1 MLQEKKTMRALIYAQ
16 VIAATV
22 FGSAAALAEDIK
34 IGVIQPLTG
43 SVAYNGAA
51 DVNGSKLAVAERN
64 KAGGVLGKPVRLVIE
79 DGQCSPANSVNAA
92 EKLIQKDKVVVL
104 SGAFCSSATAAVM
117 PVAQKYKLPLLTGVS
132 SKADLT
138 EKNNPYFFRSAETD
152 ALLAKA
158 FAKILADN
166 LKLRKVAYIG
176 VNDDWGRG
184 GVEEF
189 ARDLSAHGVETA
201 MTEYFDHG
209 ATDFYTLLAKLRT
222 SGADGV
228 FIAAETQDGSIL
240 VKQLKEFGID
250 MKVFGVGSWATADFI
265 NLVGDAGEGIYAA
278 VPYVATLPGERNEL
292 FVQTY
297 QAQYKTLPD
306 KYAAAGYNATNILM
320 DAIERAGSTEPEKI
334 REALK
339 ATDYQAPN
347 GRYQFTANG
356 QAYGFSAAL
365 VQIVDKQPRVVA
377 TTSVEAP
384 TALAA
389 KGE

>member
-1 MLQEKKTMRALIYAQ
+1 MRALVCAQ
-16 VIAATV
+16 VIAV
-22 FGSAAALAEDIK
+22 SMLGAAPALALATDAIK

-43 SVAYNGAA
+43 SVAYNGKA
-51 DVNGSKLAVAERN
+51 DVNGARLAMDARN
-64 KAGGVLGKPVRLVIE
+64 KRGGVLGKPVNLVIE

-92 EKLIQKDKVVVL
+92 EKLIQKDKVVAL
-104 SGAFCSSATAAVM
+104 SGAFCSSATAAIM
-117 PVAQKYKLPLLTGVS
+117 PIAEKYKLPLLTGVS

-138 EKNNPYFFRSAETD
+138 EKGNRYFFRSAETD
-152 ALLAKA
+152 ALLANA

-166 LKLRKVAYIG
+166 LKLKKVAYIG

-189 ARDLSAHGVETA
+189 SKDLGAHGVETV

-228 FIAAETQDGSIL
+228 FVAAETQDGAVL
-240 VKQLKEFGID
+240 VKQLKEFGIE
-250 MKVFGVGSWATADFI
+250 MKVFGVGSWATADFV
-265 NLVGDAGEGIYAA
+265 NLVGDASEGIYAA
-278 VPYVATLPGERNEL
+278 VPYVASLPGEANAD
-292 FVQTY
+292 FVKTY
-297 QAQYKTLPD
+297 QAQYGQAPD

-320 DAIERAGSTEPEKI
+320 EAIERAGSTDAEKI

-347 GRYQFTANG
+347 GRYRFTANG
-356 QAYGFSAAL
+356 QAYGFNAAL
-365 VQIVDKQPRVVA
+365 VQIADKQPKVVDV
-377 TTSVEAP
+377 TEVQPPQTV
-384 TALAA
+384 TAQ
-389 KGE
+389 GE

>member
-1 MLQEKKTMRALIYAQ
+1 
-16 VIAATV
+16 
-22 FGSAAALAEDIK
+22 
-34 IGVIQPLTG
+34 
-43 SVAYNGAA
+43 
-51 DVNGSKLAVAERN
+51 
-64 KAGGVLGKPVRLVIE
+64 
-79 DGQCSPANSVNAA
+79 
-92 EKLIQKDKVVVL
+92 
-104 SGAFCSSATAAVM
+104 
-117 PVAQKYKLPLLTGVS
+117 
-132 SKADLT
+132 
-138 EKNNPYFFRSAETD
+138 
-152 ALLAKA
+152 
-158 FAKILADN
+158 
-166 LKLRKVAYIG
+166 
-176 VNDDWGRG
+176 
-184 GVEEF
+184 
-189 ARDLSAHGVETA
+189 

-265 NLVGDAGEGIYAA
+265 NLVGDAAEGIYAA
-278 VPYVATLPGERNEL
+278 VPYVASLPGERNEQ
-292 FVQTY
+292 FVQAY
-297 QAQYKTLPD
+297 QAQYKQLPD

-320 DAIERAGSTEPEKI
+320 DAIERAGSTEAEKI

-365 VQIVDKQPRVVA
+365 VQISGGQPKVVA

-384 TALAA
+384 MALAA
-389 KGE
+389 EGE